1 MFGENNNYGRV
12 GELITFIT
20 GESIRPAT
28 QGIVQGDPRPTPT
41 CFVSSDYRG
50 VVSGTELAPRGT
62 LAIPTSARSCQG
74 CHFDR
79 YLAVGSMVFR
89 PYLTN
94 GEKISGGVVAGM
106 AANIPVTLTDAQAAL
121 LRNDPQ
127 AKREAR
133 LFTILKGATNPEV
146 WKMGSAGAGNTAANG
161 RPISLG
167 NIEAMLRIGGDGPEK
182 GCVTDAAGNPREVN
196 DIEGLARVLMGEDGK
211 ALARGLAWHV
221 PRIVSGMPV
230 TTTELVESFKDTW
243 TKDAGKLLPLFQTY
257 FTSHTYAC
265 AKSVTGA
272 TK

>member
-1 MFGENNNYGRV
+1 
-12 GELITFIT
+12 
-20 GESIRPAT
+20 
-28 QGIVQGDPRPTPT
+28 
-41 CFVSSDYRG
+41 
-50 VVSGTELAPRGT
+50 
-62 LAIPTSARSCQG
+62 
-74 CHFDR
+74 
-79 YLAVGSMVFR
+79 MVFR